1 MSIRRDSLTTSR
13 RRAAVIF
20 IFITVVIDVLG
31 FGLIIPV
38 LPKLVQQ
45 FMGEDAGAGAAM
57 FGVFGTAWGL
67 MQFFF
72 SPVLGAVSDRFGRR
86 PVILISCFGLGLDY
100 IVMALAPN
108 IGWLLFGRIVSG
120 ICASSF
126 TTAGAYIADVAPPEK
141 RAAAYGMIGAA
152 FGVGFVLG
160 PALGGLLGNIDPR
173 LPFWGAAALALI
185 NAIYGLFV
193 LPESLPPGKRDA
205 FAWKKAN
212 PVGSLKLLRS
222 HPDLLGLASVNLLFQ
237 LAHCVLPSMFVLYTS
252 YRYAWD
258 TKTVGL
264 TLMAV
269 GVCSIIVQGGLVKPA
284 VRRLGERGSLYT
296 GLLFGIVGFAGFAL
310 APTPFWIWA
319 VLPVFALMGLFG
331 PGLQSLMSQR
341 VAGNEQGKLQ
351 GANGSITSIAGLIGP
366 GLFTLSFA
374 HFIDKGRSWTLPGA
388 PFLIAAALLLLA
400 LLLAVQAARP
410 NQAAISSAV

>member
-1 MSIRRDSLTTSR
+1 MSAHPSSLTPQR
-13 RRAAVIF
+13 RRAAVVF
-20 IFITVVIDVLG
+20 IFVTVVIDVLG

-38 LPKLVQQ
+38 LPRLVQQ
-45 FMGEDAGAGAAM
+45 FMGGDAAEGATM
-57 FGVFGTAWGL
+57 FGVFGTVWAL

-72 SPVLGAVSDRFGRR
+72 APLLGAVSDRFGRR

-108 IGWLLFGRIVSG
+108 IAWLLFGRIVSG

-126 TTAGAYIADVAPPEK
+126 TTAGAYIADVAPPEG
-141 RAAAYGMIGAA
+141 RAAAFGMLGAA

-173 LPFWGAAALALI
+173 LPFWGAAALALV

-193 LPESLPPGKRDA
+193 LPESLPPGKRDV
-205 FAWKKAN
+205 FSWKKAN
-212 PVGSLKLLRS
+212 PLGSLVLLRS
-222 HPDLLGLASVNLLFQ
+222 HPDLLGLASVSLLFQ

-252 YRYAWD
+252 YRYGWD

-269 GVCSIIVQGGLVKPA
+269 GGFSIIVQGGLVTPA
-284 VRRLGERGSLYT
+284 VRRLGERGSLYA

-319 VLPVFALMGLFG
+319 ILPVFALMGLFG
-331 PGLQSLMSQR
+331 SGLQSLMSQR
-341 VAGNEQGKLQ
+341 VAAHEQGKLQ
-351 GANGSITSIAGLIGP
+351 GANGSVTSIAGLIGP
-366 GLFTLSFA
+366 GMFTLSFA
-374 HFIDKGRSWTLPGA
+374 HFIDKSRAWTLPGA
-388 PFLIAAALLLLA
+388 PFFIAAALLLLA
-400 LLLAVQAARP
+400 LMLAAQAARP
-410 NQAAISSAV
+410 DQGVAA